1 MPADMSHSPSA
12 PATRRLHPAPAPHAQ
27 DKPANHPFDRRL
39 RAAWQQLRW
48 PLPALI
54 TWAAA
59 WGLFGMLHALGADT
73 ISATAAAAS
82 LGVVAGLGT
91 GSSWRGWIVA
101 AGFPLSMLLQAL
113 AHGLAAQHG
122 KAMGAAAVPGAW
134 WSSGTLEGGL
144 LGTLPA
150 WAWLVPL
157 AGLALAYPM
166 RAWRDAP
173 FFPTPTDALEG
184 LDSVVDLPVQ
194 ARVLDAG
201 CGLGH
206 GLQALR
212 QVYPRARLHGTE
224 WSWPLRW
231 LAALRCP
238 WATIRRGDMWAE
250 SWQGQDLVYLF
261 QRPESMPRAVAKARQ
276 EMAPGSWL
284 VSLEFKA
291 PGLRLHAVLQRDGA
305 RPVWVYSI
313 GPKPATP
320 RRAR

>member
-1 MPADMSHSPSA
+1 MPHSPSA
-12 PATRRLHPAPAPHAQ
+12 PLTRHLSPAPAPRG
-27 DKPANHPFDRRL
+27 PAERSRRPFELRL
-39 RAAWQQLRW
+39 PPAWQPLRW

-59 WGLFGMLHALGADT
+59 WGLF
-73 ISATAAAAS
+73 
-82 LGVVAGLGT
+82 VAMRGLGT
-91 GSSWRGWIVA
+91 GALLAALAAGTLGLLAGLGGRSRWRGAIIA

-113 AHGLAAQHG
+113 VHGVDPRQ
-122 KAMGAAAVPGAW
+122 AAAAALSARGAW
-134 WSSGTLEGGL
+134 WSAAGLDSGL
-144 LGTLPA
+144 LGTPPA

-157 AGLALAYPM
+157 ALLALAYPM

-173 FFPTPTDALEG
+173 FFPTPHQALDG
-184 LDSVVDLPVQ
+184 LDTVVDLPAQ

-212 QVYPRARLHGTE
+212 RVYPQARLQGTE

-238 WATIRRGDMWAE
+238 WAQVRRGDMWAE

-261 QRPESMPRAVAKARQ
+261 QRPESMARAVAKARQ

-291 PGLRLHAVLQRDGA
+291 PGLRLHAVLQREGA
-305 RPVWVYSI
+305 RPVWVYTVGNKTAAAS
-313 GPKPATP
+313 P